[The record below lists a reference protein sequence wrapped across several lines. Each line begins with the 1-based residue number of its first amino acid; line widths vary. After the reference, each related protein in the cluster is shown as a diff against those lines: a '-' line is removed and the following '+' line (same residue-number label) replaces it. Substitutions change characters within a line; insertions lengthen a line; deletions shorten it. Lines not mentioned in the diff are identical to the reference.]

1 MKPIRKNELEYI
13 NDLIYNKFQDKRRE
27 VSTAIEAEVQVQSDK
42 NLKSFTDKLGIKAE
56 VKMFKVCAEKL
67 QKFQDSKDIVER
79 ELKLKKIKAQQVLND
94 KLNSYARIRDWR
106 GNYNDPKKFSI
117 EEIDDIVPSLKDVC
131 KQETERQI
139 RKLPKFKVAQQLDE
153 LQEECK
159 TLLHMGMGIN
169 DTWRNLAGVFKKSSI
184 KVNVPNSVLQL
195 ESK

>member
-13 NDLIYNKFQDKRRE
+13 NELIYNKFQDKNRE
-27 VSTAIEAEVQVQSDK
+27 VSTAIEAEVQIQTDK

-56 VKMFKVCAEKL
+56 VKAFKLCAEKL

-94 KLNSYARIRDWR
+94 KLNSYARVRDWR
-106 GNYNDPKKFSI
+106 SNYNNRKEFTI
-117 EEIDDIVPSLKDVC
+117 EEIDDVIPSLKEVC
-131 KQETERQI
+131 KQETERQV
-139 RKLPKFKVAQQLDE
+139 RKLPKFKVAKQLDE
-153 LQEECK
+153 LQEEAK